1 MRPILDVARDLG
13 LSTDAVE
20 PYGRYMAKVPL
31 ESFPSQRQDTPLVV
45 VTAITPTPAGEG
57 KTTTAIGLSDGLARL
72 GKRPVLTIRQPSMS
86 LLFGQKGGGT
96 GGGKA
101 RVVPEAE
108 INLNFTGDSHAI
120 ASAHNLLA
128 AMTDAAVYYRAVP
141 GLAASGLEWRR
152 VVNTQDRALRH
163 VVTGLGGR
171 GNGPMRETGFDVD
184 AASEIMAVLAL
195 ATGYDDLRARL
206 GRMVVGFTS
215 PEGKPVTA
223 ADVGAVGPMMAI
235 LKDALKPNLVQTLE
249 GTPALVHTGPF
260 GNIAHGCSSVL
271 ADRLGLA
278 CGDILV
284 TEAGFGADL
293 GLEKFMH
300 IKARSSGLRPSVAVV
315 VATLRALKYQGGVP
329 LKDVES
335 PNAEALAQGIP
346 SLEHALEIVRAFGL
360 PAVVAVNRFPQ
371 DAPQEL
377 AMVRQAA
384 LRAGALAVADSFAF
398 AQGGEGARELA
409 QAVLDVLQP
418 VPMGREQPAQ
428 PRFLYPLEAS
438 IPEKV
443 EAIAKQVYLAGDVQ
457 WDDDALEQA
466 ERYAK
471 LGWGTLPVCMAK
483 TPFSLTA
490 DSSVKGVP
498 RGHAFRITGVRIS
511 AGAGFV
517 YPMAGEIQTMPGLP
531 RRPNALLFD
540 LDAQG
545 NVVGL

>member
-13 LSTDAVE
+13 LPADAVE
-20 PYGRYMAKVPL
+20 PYGRFMAKVPL
-31 ESFPSQRQDTPLVV
+31 EAFPPQRQDTPLVV

-57 KTTTAIGLSDGLARL
+57 KTTTAIGLTEGLARI
-72 GKRPVLTIRQPSMS
+72 GRRPVLTIRQPSMS
-86 LLFGQKGGGT
+86 LLFGQKGGGA

-108 INLNFTGDSHAI
+108 VNLNFTGDSHAI

-128 AMTDAAVYYRAVP
+128 AMADAAVYYRTSP
-141 GLAASGLEWRR
+141 GLTAAGLEWRR

-163 VVTGLGGR
+163 VVVGMGGR
-171 GNGPMRETGFDVD
+171 GNGPLRETGFDVD

-195 ATGYDDLRARL
+195 ATDYDDLRARL
-206 GRMVVGFTS
+206 GRLVVGFTS

-223 ADVGAVGPMMAI
+223 SDVGAVGAMMVV

-249 GTPALVHTGPF
+249 GNPALVHTGPF

-278 CGDILV
+278 CGDIVV

-300 IKARSSGLRPSVAVV
+300 IKVRSSALRPSAAVV
-315 VATLRALKYQGGVP
+315 VVTLRALKYQGGAP
-329 LKDVES
+329 LKEVEA
-335 PNAEALAQGIP
+335 PNGEALAQGIP
-346 SLEHALEIVRAFGL
+346 SLEHALEIVKAFGL
-360 PAVVAVNRFPQ
+360 PAVVAINRFPQ

-377 AMVRQAA
+377 EAVRRAA
-384 LRAGALAVADSFAF
+384 LAAGALAVADSFAF
-398 AQGGEGARELA
+398 AQGGEGTRDLA
-409 QAVLDVLQP
+409 QAVLEAC
-418 VPMGREQPAQ
+418 RRSSE

-438 IPEKV
+438 IPAKV
-443 EAIAKQVYLAGDVQ
+443 DAIAKQVYLAGDVQ
-457 WDDDALEQA
+457 WEDDAQQQA
-466 ERYAK
+466 ERYTR
-471 LGWGTLPVCMAK
+471 LGWGNLPVCMAK

-490 DSSVKGVP
+490 DSSAKGVP
-498 RGHAFRITGVRIS
+498 RGHTFRVTGIRIA

-517 YPMAGEIQTMPGLP
+517 YPLAGDIQTLPGLP
-531 RRPNALLFD
+531 RHSNALQFD